1 MLTVDRSN
9 MKDLRSRDLKQFDK
23 LRFLYV
29 WNNDLAT
36 LHNDLFVHSAAL
48 EVVSFD
54 FNQITSIGFD
64 LLKPLTALQEIS
76 MLENPCID
84 EKAKSVFEIENFA
97 RNMKSK
103 CSPPYVKFFMEKL
116 MSFQQQLEKNVQEQ
130 ATEKLEITAV
140 KNVVQ
145 NLSLE
150 KKLKELSKETAE
162 MKTNLTSQINA
173 LRSSLD
179 KLIGN
184 FTRNSYST
192 AI

>member
-9 MKDLRSRDLKQFDK
+9 MKDLRSKDLKQFEK

-29 WNNDLAT
+29 WNNDLTT
-36 LHNDLFVHSAAL
+36 LNNDLFVHSAAL

-54 FNQITSIGFD
+54 FNQITSIGFE
-64 LLKPLTALQEIS
+64 LLKPLKALQEIS

-84 EKAKSVFEIENFA
+84 EKAKSVVEIENFE
-97 RNMKSK
+97 RNMISK
-103 CSPPYVKFFMEKL
+103 CSTPHVKFFMEKL
-116 MSFQQQLEKNVQEQ
+116 ASFQQQLEKNVQAQ
-130 ATEKLEITAV
+130 ATEKLEISAV

-162 MKTNLTSQINA
+162 MKANLTEQINA
-173 LRSSLD
+173 VRSSLD